1 MENKPFFSG
10 LCYCIKNFNNY
21 RLDDDKFT
29 PDKYYKTTY
38 ESNNTIFVI
47 YNEYGGIDS
56 RGFRFYLG
64 ESPDYNNFF
73 DYFQIV
79 NRAFK
84 LKKLK
89 NIEQ

>member
-47 YNEYGGIDS
+47 IMNMVVLIVEDS
-56 RGFRFYLG
+56 GF
-64 ESPDYNNFF
+64 
-73 DYFQIV
+73 I
-79 NRAFK
+79 
-84 LKKLK
+84 
-89 NIEQ
+89 